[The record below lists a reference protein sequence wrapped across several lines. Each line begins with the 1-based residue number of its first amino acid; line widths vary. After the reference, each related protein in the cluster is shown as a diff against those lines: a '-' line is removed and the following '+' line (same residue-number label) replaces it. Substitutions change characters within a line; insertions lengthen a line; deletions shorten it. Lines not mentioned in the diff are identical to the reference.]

1 MVNIIHILSNG
12 LLSNEGSMVSSLDF
26 RILYFL
32 KSAHFVPK
40 IDMIGVLR
48 GINKTAIQV
57 KYFSVNNFCQFNTQA
72 TARRGWRDQAGPPTV
87 PRVRSGGH
95 RAPGTFKPLHHCS
108 KEGLGT
114 RILHIQN
121 GDWSSKENVPDPY
134 LH

>member
-87 PRVRSGGH
+87 PPGQVRG
-95 RAPGTFKPLHHCS
+95 PQL
-108 KEGLGT
+108 T
-114 RILHIQN
+114 RDI
-121 GDWSSKENVPDPY
+121 
-134 LH
+134 

>member
-72 TARRGWRDQAGPPTV
+72 TAKERLKGSGGSTNRPPGSGQVRGPPRT
-87 PRVRSGGH
+87 
-95 RAPGTFKPLHHCS
+95 
-108 KEGLGT
+108 
-114 RILHIQN
+114 
-121 GDWSSKENVPDPY
+121 PDI
-134 LH
+134 